1 LQKQITQTMRRTKIN
16 DNGLNELEERFL
28 NHYLNN
34 GFNATQAY
42 ISIKPKASYETAKTE
57 GNLMAKKPQVVM
69 GIEKR
74 LAEERQKEEIKKSE
88 IVTKLKTLMYECITD
103 ADRANLLKTIDI
115 LNKMG
120 GHYQHNVDIT
130 SKGDKINITLNLGED
145 NENE

>member
-1 LQKQITQTMRRTKIN
+1 MQKQINQTMRRTHKN

-42 ISIKPKASYETAKTE
+42 IAIKPKAAYDTAKHE
-57 GNLMAKKPQVVM
+57 GNIMAKKPHVIM

-88 IVTKLKTLMYECITD
+88 IVSKLKTLMYECITD

-115 LNKMG
+115 LNKMA
-120 GHYQHNVDIT
+120 GHYQQNVDIT
-130 SKGDKINITLNLGED
+130 SKGDKINITLNLGQD